1 MPRRTCRTR
10 KLAGIAAGRAARPEE
25 VAAVIAFLASAES
38 SYASGQ
44 VLSVDGGVRP
54 AG

>member
-1 MPRRTCRTR
+1 MPAERHERI
-10 KLAGIAAGRAARPEE
+10 LAGIAAGRPAQPPEI
-25 VAAVIAFLASAES
+25 AAVIRFLASPQA
-38 SYASGQ
+38 SYVSGQ